1 MAHILS
7 QLSPDQLASID
18 KQTLDYILKYKPEPE
33 KNYEKEPEKPVK
45 KEIDKSKPFS
55 YVISDKGWIK
65 LWFLKYNKLSLQNTQ
80 SFRFDYTINNI
91 ELIFHIENISQISI
105 VNDKIVINFK
115 QTNDNISN
123 RTGEICYNSHEKE
136 TFREVYFDNI
146 GVQKEFIDELQIKLM
161 GF

>member
-18 KQTLDYILKYKPEPE
+18 KQTLDYILNYNPEPE

-65 LWFLKYNKLSLQNTQ
+65 LWFLKYNKPLSSYENEFKKEYKKLE
-80 SFRFDYTINNI
+80 NI
-91 ELIFHIENISQISI
+91 ELIFNIDNISEIII
-105 VNDKIVINFK
+105 VNDIAIIKLKNIIGRLSGK
-115 QTNDNISN
+115 QDEYYYI
-123 RTGEICYNSHEKE
+123 HEKE
-136 TFREVYFDNI
+136 AFREVYFNNKDV
-146 GVQKEFIDELQIKLM
+146 GKEFIDELQIKLM